1 MTAPQVIQ
9 SALTGSAYTSSA
21 GAVFLGWHSDE
32 WGIAAMVV
40 GIVVSILTY
49 GTSAYFNWRRS
60 KKE

>member
-1 MTAPQVIQ
+1 MAAPQAIS

-21 GAVFLGWHSDE
+21 GAVFLGWHSDD

-40 GIVVSILTY
+40 GILVSILTY
-49 GTSAYFNWRRS
+49 ATSTYFKWRQN